1 LKASTAIA
9 VSRAGRGLRVAA
21 GLVTALALAPAPGC
35 APSTGDAG
43 GRGRWGARA
52 GAFVPGAASES
63 YSPSFA
69 LGGFYRGR
77 IPAEFG
83 PREAPFEIGFD
94 VSASESDDGRVET
107 VFLAAHVDV
116 LFFGGRAGQESG
128 LYLLGGGR
136 ALLALSEVDGRSGQ
150 GGWSAALDV
159 GLGAEP
165 AATGWDFRLTYSSLL
180 ASDNLKDIVLLTAG
194 YRF

>member
-1 LKASTAIA
+1 MKTSTAIA

-21 GLVTALALAPAPGC
+21 GLVSALVLAPAPGC
-35 APSTGDAG
+35 APSPGDAT

-52 GAFVPGAASES
+52 GAFVPGAAPEG
-63 YSPSFA
+63 YSPSVA
-69 LGGFYRGR
+69 VGAFYRGR

-94 VSASESDDGRVET
+94 VSTSESDDGRVET
-107 VFLAAHVDV
+107 VFCAAHIDV
-116 LFFGGRAGQESG
+116 LFFRGPAGQESG

-136 ALLALSEVDGRSGQ
+136 ALLALSEVDGRSGH

-159 GLGAEP
+159 GLGAAP
-165 AATGWDFRLTYSSLL
+165 AETGWDFRFTYSSLL